1 MIKINDYFEIS
12 EGSEYELVSETYCGL
27 KSPGI
32 LIARDGG
39 RAEAYNGGTAEAYNG
54 GTAEAHDGGRAV
66 VYDGGT
72 AVARDGGTAE
82 AYNGGT
88 AEAHDGGR
96 AVAYS
101 GGRAVAYDGGRAVAH
116 DGGRAVARDGG
127 RAEAHDGGTAEA
139 HDGGEICELFDL
151 ADDGKY
157 KLTMT
162 DDGYFYAG
170 CAVNLTREQSLARW
184 DRDDDRACLF
194 TLAILSLDWGKPLFS
209 KQ

>member
-32 LIARDGG
+32 LIAH
-39 RAEAYNGGTAEAYNG
+39 NG
-54 GTAEAHDGGRAV
+54 
-66 VYDGGT
+66 
-72 AVARDGGTAE
+72 
-82 AYNGGT
+82 
-88 AEAHDGGR
+88 
-96 AVAYS
+96 S
-101 GGRAVAYDGGRAVAH
+101 RAVAH
-116 DGGRAVARDGG
+116 DGGRA
-127 RAEAHDGGTAEA
+127 EAYNGGTAEA

>member
-32 LIARDGG
+32 LIAHNGS
-39 RAEAYNGGTAEAYNG
+39 RAV
-54 GTAEAHDGGRAV
+54 AHDGGRAV
-66 VYDGGT
+66 AHDGGRAVARDGGT
-72 AVARDGGTAE
+72 AVARDGGRAE
-82 AYNGGT
+82 AHNGGT

-101 GGRAVAYDGGRAVAH
+101 GGRAVAHDGGRAVAY
-116 DGGRAVARDGG
+116 DGGTAVARDGG

>member
-39 RAEAYNGGTAEAYNG
+39 RAEA
-54 GTAEAHDGGRAV
+54 H
-66 VYDGGT
+66 DGGT
-72 AVARDGGTAE
+72 AVARDGGRAE

-88 AEAHDGGR
+88 A
-96 AVAYS
+96 V
-101 GGRAVAYDGGRAVAH
+101 
-116 DGGRAVARDGG
+116 
-127 RAEAHDGGTAEA
+127 AHDGGTAEA

>member
-32 LIARDGG
+32 LIAH
-39 RAEAYNGGTAEAYNG
+39 NG
-54 GTAEAHDGGRAV
+54 
-66 VYDGGT
+66 
-72 AVARDGGTAE
+72 
-82 AYNGGT
+82 
-88 AEAHDGGR
+88 
-96 AVAYS
+96 S
-101 GGRAVAYDGGRAVAH
+101 RAVAH

-127 RAEAHDGGTAEA
+127 RAEAHDGGRAVAYDGGTAVA
-139 HDGGEICELFDL
+139 YDGGEICELFDL

>member
-1 MIKINDYFEIS
+1 M
-12 EGSEYELVSETYCGL
+12 SETYCGL

-66 VYDGGT
+66 
-72 AVARDGGTAE
+72 
-82 AYNGGT
+82 
-88 AEAHDGGR
+88 
-96 AVAYS
+96 AYS
-101 GGRAVAYDGGRAVAH
+101 GGRAVAHNGSRAVAH

>member
-32 LIARDGG
+32 LIAH
-39 RAEAYNGGTAEAYNG
+39 NG
-54 GTAEAHDGGRAV
+54 
-66 VYDGGT
+66 
-72 AVARDGGTAE
+72 
-82 AYNGGT
+82 
-88 AEAHDGGR
+88 
-96 AVAYS
+96 S
-101 GGRAVAYDGGRAVAH
+101 RAVAH
-116 DGGRAVARDGG
+116 DGGRAVAYDGG

>member
-32 LIARDGG
+32 LIAH
-39 RAEAYNGGTAEAYNG
+39 NG
-54 GTAEAHDGGRAV
+54 
-66 VYDGGT
+66 
-72 AVARDGGTAE
+72 
-82 AYNGGT
+82 
-88 AEAHDGGR
+88 
-96 AVAYS
+96 S
-101 GGRAVAYDGGRAVAH
+101 RAVAH

>member
-32 LIARDGG
+32 LIAHNGSRAVAHDGGRAEARDGG
-39 RAEAYNGGTAEAYNG
+39 RAEA
-54 GTAEAHDGGRAV
+54 HD
-66 VYDGGT
+66 
-72 AVARDGGTAE
+72 
-82 AYNGGT
+82 GGT

-101 GGRAVAYDGGRAVAH
+101 GGRAVAY
-116 DGGRAVARDGG
+116 DGG